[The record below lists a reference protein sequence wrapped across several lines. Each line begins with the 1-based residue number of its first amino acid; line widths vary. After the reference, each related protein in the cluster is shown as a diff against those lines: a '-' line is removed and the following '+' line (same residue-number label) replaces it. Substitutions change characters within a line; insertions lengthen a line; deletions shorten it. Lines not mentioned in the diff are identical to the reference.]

1 MAENCSHAITFW
13 LAAFTRKSSRFLPNG
28 DRSTT
33 NLLTLLLHNV
43 SELFR
48 TPSDYARQVGSFFW
62 MMMADLEL
70 EVSFKRIPR
79 VAQMAVL
86 NQIHSALEVV
96 SSAGVYVLYSQKHVR

>member
-1 MAENCSHAITFW
+1 
-13 LAAFTRKSSRFLPNG
+13 
-28 DRSTT
+28 
-33 NLLTLLLHNV
+33 
-43 SELFR
+43 
-48 TPSDYARQVGSFFW
+48 
-62 MMMADLEL
+62 MADLEL